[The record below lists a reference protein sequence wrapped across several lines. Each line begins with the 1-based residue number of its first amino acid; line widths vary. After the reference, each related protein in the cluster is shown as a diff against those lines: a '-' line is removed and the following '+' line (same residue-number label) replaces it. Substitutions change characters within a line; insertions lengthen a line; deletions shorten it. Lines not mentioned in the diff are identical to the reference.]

1 MKTTVHIYYQQY
13 SWEEK
18 GKFVIFSWICEDTEY
33 LTYVNSQEV
42 EIDYPITYDP
52 RAQKVAVLEKQRQ
65 QVMADYQKS
74 VNDINE
80 RISKLQALEYTA

>member
-13 SWEEK
+13 SWEDK
-18 GKFVIFSWICEDTEY
+18 GRFVVFSWISPDSEY

-42 EIDYPITYDP
+42 EIDYPVTYDP
-52 RAQKVAVLEKQRQ
+52 TAQKVAALEKEKIQA
-65 QVMADYQKS
+65 MSDYQRS
-74 VNDINE
+74 VHDINE